1 VVEGVNW
8 ERSLEVL
15 EQQPVKHEGWKDM
28 IPSGASIGQCRDEV
42 RRVQAEP
49 APGAEEVCGTPY
61 SVDQGNG
68 VAKVVQ
74 DCEYRIYE
82 DYCAY
87 IVDEWV
93 VTDVLRLDGNDLSPQ
108 WPAFSFSN
116 EQREGQRS
124 ESYQV
129 IFTVGSESYTYTV
142 SDPQEFSQFTPGS
155 QWLLEVNGFGGV
167 TGLQPR

>member
-1 VVEGVNW
+1 MMALVGIAVCGALGFILSQGMRTSELSGVVEGVRW
-8 ERSLEVL
+8 ERTLDVL

-93 VTDVLRLDGNDLSPQ
+93 VTDVLRLDG
-108 WPAFSFSN
+108 A
-116 EQREGQRS
+116 
-124 ESYQV
+124 
-129 IFTVGSESYTYTV
+129 T
-142 SDPQEFSQFTPGS
+142 
-155 QWLLEVNGFGGV
+155 
-167 TGLQPR
+167 